1 MIIINGKQITA
12 IHAGGKAVQMV
23 YKGARLVWQAVT
35 SCCGAGWWR
44 NDHVWKNDDC
54 WKND

>member
-1 MIIINGKQITA
+1 MIIINGKQVTA

-35 SCCGAGWWR
+35 SCFGAGWWR